1 VIALGAMRLST
12 ERDRDDDRSI
22 EVLHAGFDA
31 GVDFLDT
38 SDAYCWDATESGH
51 NERLIARALSTWN
64 GDRSRITVA
73 TKGGLTRP
81 NGLWVPDGRAKH
93 LAAACEA
100 SLRALN
106 LSRIPLY
113 QLHAPDPR
121 TPLITS
127 VRALAALRRD
137 GLVEAIGLCNVNVA
151 QIAEARTASE
161 IAAIQVELNP
171 WKDDNVLNGVL
182 EYCVA
187 HQLRLLAFRPLAG
200 SKGHRRM
207 ANDAVVSE
215 IAARHDAT
223 PQEVVLSWLTG
234 LAPNIVP
241 IPGATRVETATS
253 VARARRVKLT
263 EDERTRLDE
272 HFPTGRAARFRASA
286 GTPPRTVPSEGEIV
300 LIMGLPGAG
309 KSTVART
316 LASRGYA
323 RLNRDETGGTL
334 RSLLPAL
341 EHLITD
347 LRANSGESGA
357 SRIVLDNTYISRKAR
372 APIVQAGWKTGLPVR
387 CLWLTTSIEDA
398 QVNAVTRTVVRYGR
412 LLMPDEMR
420 DAVKRDASAFGPSVL
435 FKYQRELEPPDTTE
449 GFARI
454 DALPFVRRH
463 DPSATNRAVIV
474 WCDGVLTRS
483 RAGDRTPGT
492 PEDLEVIDGRAQVL
506 RRWDEDGYYV
516 LGLSW
521 QPEIAAKART
531 HEQVFDTFAKMR
543 DLLGV
548 EMDVEYCPHE
558 GGPPI
563 CWCRKPLPG
572 LGVAFIQRYR
582 LDPRQCIYVGE
593 GPHDAGFAR
602 RLGFEFREADEF
614 FRT

>member
-1 VIALGAMRLST
+1 MRLST
-12 ERDRDDDRSI
+12 ERDRNDDRSI
-22 EVLHAGFDA
+22 EVLHAAFDA

-38 SDAYCWDATESGH
+38 SDAYCWDASETGH
-51 NERLIARALSTWN
+51 NERLIARALASWN
-64 GDRSRITVA
+64 GDRSRISVA

-106 LSRIPLY
+106 VARIPLY

-121 TPLITS
+121 TPLTTS
-127 VRALAALRRD
+127 VRALEALRRD

-151 QIAEARTASE
+151 EIEEARTAGE
-161 IAAIQVELNP
+161 IAAIQVALSP
-171 WKDDNVLNGVL
+171 WNDDNVLNGVL

-187 HQLRLLAFRPLAG
+187 HQLRLLAFRPLGGA
-200 SKGHRRM
+200 KERRRV
-207 ANDAVVSE
+207 ANEAVLSE
-215 IAARHDAT
+215 TAARHEAT
-223 PQEVVLSWLTG
+223 PQEVVLSWLIG
-234 LAPNIVP
+234 LSPVIVP
-241 IPGATRVETATS
+241 VPGATRAETATS
-253 VARARRVKLT
+253 VARAHRVKLT
-263 EDERTRLDE
+263 DDERTRLDE
-272 HFPTGRAARFRASA
+272 HFPSGRAARFRASA
-286 GTPPRTVPSEGEIV
+286 GTSPRTGHADGEIA

-323 RLNRDETGGTL
+323 RLNRDEAGGTL
-334 RSLLPAL
+334 KSLLPAL
-341 EHLITD
+341 ERLI
-347 LRANSGESGA
+347 ANAGTNAGTNPGESGA
-357 SRIVLDNTYISRKAR
+357 SRIVVDNTYISRQAR
-372 APIVQAGWKTGLPVR
+372 APVVQAGWKAGLPVR

-398 QVNAVTRTVVRYGR
+398 QVNAVTRMVGRYGR

-420 DAVKRDASAFGPSVL
+420 NAGKRDASAFGPSVL
-435 FKYQRELEPPDTTE
+435 FKYQREIEPPDTAE

-463 DPSATNRAVIV
+463 DPSATNRAVII

-492 PEDLEVIDGRAQVL
+492 PEDLEVIEGRAEVL
-506 RRWDEDGYYV
+506 RRWDNDGWYV

-531 HEQVFDTFAKMR
+531 HEQVFDTFARMR
-543 DLLGV
+543 EVLGV
-548 EMDVEYCPHE
+548 EMDVEYCAHE

-572 LGVAFIQRYR
+572 LGVVFMQRYR
-582 LDPRQCIYVGE
+582 LDPRQCIYVGD
-593 GPHDAGFAR
+593 GPQDVAFAR
-602 RLGFEFREADEF
+602 RLGFDFRESADF
-614 FRT
+614 FSA